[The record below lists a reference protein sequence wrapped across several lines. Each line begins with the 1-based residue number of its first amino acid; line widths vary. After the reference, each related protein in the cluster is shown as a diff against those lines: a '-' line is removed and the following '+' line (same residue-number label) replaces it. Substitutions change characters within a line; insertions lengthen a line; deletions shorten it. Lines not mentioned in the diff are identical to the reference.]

1 MIQMQDLR
9 YRYPDTGW
17 VLQGVNL
24 AVNRGEYLAV
34 LGANGSGK
42 STLAFLLNGL
52 IPHFFGGTLEGAV
65 RVDGINTRDCPVS
78 ELVTRA
84 GLVLQNADAQLFNST
99 VEEEIVFGLESLG
112 MPRKDIERRL
122 HEITEALHL
131 EHLLGRSP
139 MTLSGGEKRLVAIGS
154 MLSLDPSVLVLD
166 EPYADLDWEATAR
179 VRRSLRDLHLDGKTL
194 VVVEQPAEGV
204 LGDGVRC
211 LVVGDGRIRFDGPAE
226 EAAGAYRAERLV
238 PRYPKRRRQAQCA
251 EELLAVRDLSYRI
264 GRQEVLKGVTLDI
277 RAGQTVALVGRNGS
291 GKTTLIKHFNGILR
305 PTAGT
310 VTFRGREI
318 RPHRMAAQVGL
329 SFQNPNDQFF
339 RYRVRDELEE
349 GPRRLEKLEPDWFQE
364 ICDIFGLHG
373 LLDRSPYRLSEG
385 EKKRVAVAS
394 ILTVRPPLLVLDE
407 PTVGQDG
414 GLRETLAVL
423 LAKLTE
429 LGCTTVIATH
439 DLEFAEAVADRWIV
453 LHDGKVVADG
463 SPQELRRDERVLQL
477 GALGRQGDNGVA
489 IAPALSE
496 GRCDAA

>member
-1 MIQMQDLR
+1 VIQVQDLR
-9 YRYPDTGW
+9 YRYPDTSW

-24 AVNRGEYLAV
+24 AVNRGEYLAI

-65 RVDGINTRDCPVS
+65 LVDGLNTRDCPVS

-112 MPRKDIERRL
+112 MSRKHIERRL
-122 HEITEALHL
+122 REITEALHL

-154 MLSLDPSVLVLD
+154 VLSLDPSVLVLD
-166 EPYADLDWEATAR
+166 EPYADLDWEASAR

-194 VVVEQPAEGV
+194 VVVEQRLEGV
-204 LGDGVRC
+204 LGEGVRC
-211 LVVGDGRIRFDGPAE
+211 LVVGDGKIRFDGPSK
-226 EAAGAYRAERLV
+226 EAAGAFRGERLV
-238 PRYPKRRRQAQCA
+238 PRYPERRRRDESA
-251 EELLAVRDLSYRI
+251 EPLLAVHDLFYRI
-264 GRQEVLKGVTLDI
+264 GRQEILKGVTLDI
-277 RAGQTVALVGRNGS
+277 RAGEMVALVGRNGS
-291 GKTTLIKHFNGILR
+291 GKTTLIKHFNGLLR

-310 VTFRGREI
+310 VTFRGRQI

-349 GPRRLEKLEPDWFQE
+349 GPRRLGKREPDWFQE
-364 ICDIFGLHG
+364 ICDIFDLQG

-385 EKKRVAVAS
+385 EKKRIAVAS

-414 GLRETLAVL
+414 RLREALAVL
-423 LAKLTE
+423 LTKLAE

-453 LHDGKVVADG
+453 LHDGEVVADG
-463 SPQELRRDERVLQL
+463 PPEELRRDERVLRL
-477 GALGRQGDNGVA
+477 GALGRLADNGLA
-489 IAPALSE
+489 IAPALPEE
-496 GRCDAA
+496 GCDAA

>member
-1 MIQMQDLR
+1 VIRVQDLR

-24 AVNRGEYLAV
+24 TVDRGEYLAV

-65 RVDGINTRDCPVS
+65 LIDGMNTRDCPVS
-78 ELVTRA
+78 ELVTRT

-99 VEEEIVFGLESLG
+99 VEEEIAFGVESLG
-112 MPRKDIERRL
+112 MPRKDIQRRL
-122 HEITEALHL
+122 REITEVLHL
-131 EHLLGRSP
+131 EDLLGRSP
-139 MTLSGGEKRLVAIGS
+139 MTLSGGEKRLVAIAAV
-154 MLSLDPSVLVLD
+154 LSLDPSVLVLD

-179 VRRSLRDLHLDGKTL
+179 VRRSLKDLHLDGKTL
-194 VVVEQPAEGV
+194 VVIEQRLEGV

-211 LVVGDGRIRFDGPAE
+211 LVVGGGRIRFDGPAR
-226 EAAGAYRAERLV
+226 EAAAVFRDERLA
-238 PRYPKRRRQAQCA
+238 PCYPERKRQGASA
-251 EELLAVRDLSYRI
+251 EPLLAVRDLFCRI

-277 RAGQTVALVGRNGS
+277 RAGETVALVGRNGS
-291 GKTTLIKHFNGILR
+291 GKTTLIKHFNGLLR

-318 RPHRMAAQVGL
+318 RPRQMAAHVGL

-349 GPRRLEKLEPDWFQE
+349 GPRRVGKREPDWFQE
-364 ICDIFGLHG
+364 ICDLFELHG

-407 PTVGQDG
+407 PTAGQDG
-414 GLRETLAVL
+414 RLREALAVL
-423 LAKLTE
+423 LTKLTE

-439 DLEFAEAVADRWIV
+439 DLEFAAAVADRWIV

-463 SPQELRRDERVLQL
+463 SPQELRRDERVLRI
-477 GALGRQGDNGVA
+477 GALERHADNGAAVA
-489 IAPALSE
+489 PT
-496 GRCDAA
+496 RQ

>member
-1 MIQMQDLR
+1 VIQMQDLR

-65 RVDGINTRDCPVS
+65 FIDGVNTRACQVS
-78 ELVTRA
+78 ELVTRT

-112 MPRKDIERRL
+112 LPRKEIERRL
-122 HEITEALHL
+122 REITEALDL

-154 MLSLDPSVLVLD
+154 VLSLDPSVLVLD
-166 EPYADLDWEATAR
+166 EPYADLDCEATAR

-194 VVVEQPAEGV
+194 VVVEQRLQGV
-204 LGDGVRC
+204 LEDGVRC
-211 LVVGDGRIRFDGPAE
+211 LVVGGGRIRFDGPAREE
-226 EAAGAYRAERLV
+226 EAVFRDEHLT
-238 PRYPKRRRQAQCA
+238 PCYPERRRADA
-251 EELLAVRDLSYRI
+251 TSEPLLAVRDLFCRI
-264 GRQEVLKGVTLDI
+264 GKQEILKGVTLDI
-277 RAGQTVALVGRNGS
+277 RAGETVALVGRNGS
-291 GKTTLIKHFNGILR
+291 GKTTLIKHFNGLLR
-305 PTAGT
+305 PTAGA

-318 RPHRMAAQVGL
+318 RPHRMAAHVGL

-339 RYRVRDELEE
+339 KYRVQDELEE
-349 GPRRLEKLEPDWFQE
+349 GPRRVGKREPDWFRD
-364 ICDIFGLHG
+364 ICDLFDLNG

-385 EKKRVAVAS
+385 EKKRIAVAS
-394 ILTVRPPLLVLDE
+394 ILTVRPLLLVLDE
-407 PTVGQDG
+407 PTAGQDAR
-414 GLRETLAVL
+414 LREALAVL
-423 LAKLTE
+423 LTKLTE

-439 DLEFAEAVADRWIV
+439 DLEFAAAVADRWIV
-453 LHDGKVVADG
+453 LHDGGIVADG
-463 SPQELRRDERVLQL
+463 SPEALQRDERVLRL
-477 GALGRQGDNGVA
+477 GALGRLVANGGAVA
-489 IAPALSE
+489 FPRQE
-496 GRCDAA
+496 RRDDAA

>member
-1 MIQMQDLR
+1 
-9 YRYPDTGW
+9 
-17 VLQGVNL
+17 
-24 AVNRGEYLAV
+24 
-34 LGANGSGK
+34 
-42 STLAFLLNGL
+42 LNGL

-65 RVDGINTRDCPVS
+65 RIDGIDTRNCPVS

-112 MPRKDIERRL
+112 IPRENIERRL
-122 HEITEALHL
+122 REISEALHL
-131 EHLLGRSP
+131 ERLLGRSP

-154 MLSLDPSVLVLD
+154 VLSLDPSVLVLD

-194 VVVEQPAEGV
+194 VVVEQRLQGV
-204 LGDGVRC
+204 LEEGARC
-211 LVVGDGRIRFDGPAE
+211 LVVGGGRIRFDGPAK
-226 EAAGAYRAERLV
+226 EAAGALCDERLV
-238 PRYPKRRRQAQCA
+238 PRYPERRRQARRA
-251 EELLAVRDLSYRI
+251 EPLLAVRDLSCRI
-264 GRQEVLKGVTLDI
+264 GRQQVLQGVTLDI
-277 RAGQTVALVGRNGS
+277 SAGETVALVGRNGS
-291 GKTTLIKHFNGILR
+291 GKTTLIKHFNGLLR

-310 VTFRGREI
+310 VTFRDREI

-349 GPRRLEKLEPDWFQE
+349 GPRRLGKREPDWFQE
-364 ICDIFGLHG
+364 VCDILELHG

-414 GLRETLAVL
+414 RLREALAVL
-423 LAKLTE
+423 LTKLTE
-429 LGCTTVIATH
+429 RGCTTVIATH
-439 DLEFAEAVADRWIV
+439 DLEFAEAVAERWIV
-453 LHDGKVVADG
+453 LHDGKVVGDG
-463 SPQELRRDERVLQL
+463 SPEELRGDERVLRL
-477 GALGRQGDNGVA
+477 GALGRYGENGVA
-489 IAPALSE
+489 VAPAPHE
-496 GRCDAA
+496 KRCDAA

>member
-1 MIQMQDLR
+1 MIQVQDLR

-24 AVNRGEYLAV
+24 AVNRGEYVAV

-65 RVDGINTRDCPVS
+65 LIDGINTRSCPVA
-78 ELVTRA
+78 ELVTRT

-112 MPRKDIERRL
+112 IPRKEIGRRL
-122 HEITEALHL
+122 REIIEALHL
-131 EHLLGRSP
+131 EHLLSRSP
-139 MTLSGGEKRLVAIGS
+139 MTLSGGEKRLVAIGAV
-154 MLSLDPSVLVLD
+154 LSLDPSVLVLD

-179 VRRSLRDLHLDGKTL
+179 VRRSLRDLYLLDGKT
-194 VVVEQPAEGV
+194 VVIVEQRLEGV

-211 LVVGDGRIRFDGPAE
+211 LVVGDGRIRFDGPAKDGSAVFRE
-226 EAAGAYRAERLV
+226 ERLAPCY
-238 PRYPKRRRQAQCA
+238 PRRRRQDASS
-251 EELLAVRDLSYRI
+251 ESLLAVRDLFCRL
-264 GRQEVLKGVTLDI
+264 GQQEILKGVNLDI
-277 RAGQTVALVGRNGS
+277 RAGETVALVGRNGS
-291 GKTTLIKHFNGILR
+291 GKTTLIKHFNGLLR

-310 VTFRGREI
+310 VTFGGREI
-318 RPHRMAAQVGL
+318 RPRQMAAHVGL

-349 GPRRLEKLEPDWFQE
+349 GPRRVGKSEPDWFQE
-364 ICDIFGLHG
+364 VCDLFDLHG

-385 EKKRVAVAS
+385 EKKRIAVAS

-407 PTVGQDG
+407 PTIGQDG
-414 GLRETLAVL
+414 RLREALALL

-429 LGCTTVIATH
+429 RRCTAVIATH
-439 DLEFAEAVADRWIV
+439 DLEFAAAVADRWIV
-453 LHDGKVVADG
+453 LDDGRVVADG
-463 SPQELRRDERVLQL
+463 SPEELRRDGRVLGL
-477 GALGRQGDNGVA
+477 GALKGGG
-489 IAPALSE
+489 E
-496 GRCDAA
+496 M